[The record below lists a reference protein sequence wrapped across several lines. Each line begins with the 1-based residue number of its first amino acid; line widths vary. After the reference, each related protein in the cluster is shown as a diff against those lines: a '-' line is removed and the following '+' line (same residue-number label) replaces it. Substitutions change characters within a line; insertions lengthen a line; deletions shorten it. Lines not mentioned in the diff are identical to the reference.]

1 MSSFY
6 EELGTIESDRQEKK
20 RQEVKAERLSAGG
33 HGRQLRLEQPR
44 PKSAARRPK
53 SPTLERPRPRR
64 DISPTLEQLKPK
76 AAATKR
82 ERSRSPTERKKRG
95 RSSERKKRG
104 RSSERMKRER
114 SRSPLERVK
123 RERSRSPPERVK
135 RDGSRSPKVRAK
147 QFSLDLTLGEFLLND
162 LRRRPPSDSI
172 DEMINSIRELD
183 WNCLGA
189 EPLERGRIC
198 VDYDAAR
205 SVLIGYNY
213 QFAHELC
220 SQCFD
225 ASSNVICLP
234 AKLQPRETLDSESE
248 AEYVHPQTLS
258 EEASKLLSRRPA
270 WSTNELCV
278 SCNEQPRNGKN
289 APFARGTKLLDGSQR
304 FGDSAKRFHDAAADA
319 KVITDGRDFIRMAET
334 ALPYAGTNAGE
345 RRKTRLRNLHQDLL
359 DVAGAVWER
368 IDDGPSDRSTPLR
381 SHAQDDPVP
390 DVTWTISGPITHV
403 PDPPEPWLEAAM
415 VPHPRRKV
423 HFNERATISL
433 HDYEIRSDGVY
444 LLPLDMCSSS
454 SSFSVRA
461 KVCDGPSEN
470 QVKRIMNRGTQVLA
484 RSIMARRFSLARGT
498 LNLPNNS
505 ADARIFH
512 EGVRTKTTRCIESFP
527 AQRHDAKRLIEMFGY
542 TGDDEDD

>member
-1 MSSFY
+1 MLY
-6 EELGTIESDRQEKK
+6 VNDEKDRQERAQAK
-20 RQEVKAERLSAGG
+20 RELYSFERIFAAKREKQLKEEKGEQEVKQE
-33 HGRQLRLEQPR
+33 
-44 PKSAARRPK
+44 
-53 SPTLERPRPRR
+53 
-64 DISPTLEQLKPK
+64 PK
-76 AAATKR
+76 ALDKREPKALDKHEPEAGLYKR
-82 ERSRSPTERKKRG
+82 ERSRSPLQRKKRG

-104 RSSERMKRER
+104 RSSERMKREP
-114 SRSPLERVK
+114 SRSPLERPG
-123 RERSRSPPERVK
+123 RRSPSPLSRPKRRSPSPLSRPKSPLERVK

-334 ALPYAGTNAGE
+334 ALPYADTNAGE

-415 VPHPRRKV
+415 VPHPR
-423 HFNERATISL
+423 ERA
-433 HDYEIRSDGVY
+433 
-444 LLPLDMCSSS
+444 
-454 SSFSVRA
+454 
-461 KVCDGPSEN
+461 
-470 QVKRIMNRGTQVLA
+470 
-484 RSIMARRFSLARGT
+484 RR
-498 LNLPNNS
+498 
-505 ADARIFH
+505 
-512 EGVRTKTTRCIESFP
+512 
-527 AQRHDAKRLIEMFGY
+527 
-542 TGDDEDD
+542 

>member
-1 MSSFY
+1 
-6 EELGTIESDRQEKK
+6 
-20 RQEVKAERLSAGG
+20 
-33 HGRQLRLEQPR
+33 
-44 PKSAARRPK
+44 
-53 SPTLERPRPRR
+53 
-64 DISPTLEQLKPK
+64 
-76 AAATKR
+76 
-82 ERSRSPTERKKRG
+82 
-95 RSSERKKRG
+95 
-104 RSSERMKRER
+104 
-114 SRSPLERVK
+114 
-123 RERSRSPPERVK
+123 
-135 RDGSRSPKVRAK
+135 
-147 QFSLDLTLGEFLLND
+147 
-162 LRRRPPSDSI
+162 
-172 DEMINSIRELD
+172 
-183 WNCLGA
+183 
-189 EPLERGRIC
+189 
-198 VDYDAAR
+198 
-205 SVLIGYNY
+205 
-213 QFAHELC
+213 
-220 SQCFD
+220 
-225 ASSNVICLP
+225 
-234 AKLQPRETLDSESE
+234 
-248 AEYVHPQTLS
+248 
-258 EEASKLLSRRPA
+258 
-270 WSTNELCV
+270 V

-381 SHAQDDPVP
+381 SYAQDDPDP
-390 DVTWTISGPITHV
+390 DVTWIFTISGPVTYES
-403 PDPPEPWLEAAM
+403 PDPPEPWLEEAILETRRSGQRAA
-415 VPHPRRKV
+415 RKV

-444 LLPLDMCSSS
+444 LLPLAMCSTS

-498 LNLPNNS
+498 LSLPNNS

>member
-104 RSSERMKRER
+104 RSSERMKRERSRSPLERVKRERSRSPLERVRRER

-368 IDDGPSDRSTPLR
+368 IDDGPSDRSTPFR
-381 SHAQDDPVP
+381 RHAHDDPVHE
-390 DVTWTISGPITHV
+390 VTWTLSGPISHV
-403 PDPPEPWLEAAM
+403 PDPPGPWLEAAM
-415 VPHPRRKV
+415 VPDPRRKV
-423 HFNERATISL
+423 HFNEMTTIIC
-433 HDYEIRSDGVY
+433 HDYQVQRDDDTVDYRERR
-444 LLPLDMCSSS
+444 LRTRKM
-454 SSFSVRA
+454 A
-461 KVCDGPSEN
+461 KVA
-470 QVKRIMNRGTQVLA
+470 QNRLE
-484 RSIMARRFSLARGT
+484 R
-498 LNLPNNS
+498 
-505 ADARIFH
+505 
-512 EGVRTKTTRCIESFP
+512 
-527 AQRHDAKRLIEMFGY
+527 
-542 TGDDEDD
+542 